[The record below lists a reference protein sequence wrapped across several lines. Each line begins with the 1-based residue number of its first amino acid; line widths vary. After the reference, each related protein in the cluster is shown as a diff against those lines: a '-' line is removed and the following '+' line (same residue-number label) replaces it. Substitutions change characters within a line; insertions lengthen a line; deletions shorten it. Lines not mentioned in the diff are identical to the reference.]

1 MVASMGTYQHFMM
14 VPEEKGSNIVACLH
28 SLLGLIWTLM
38 VPEEEGLPVP
48 FCVDRR
54 IISLR
59 ESVTLLLV
67 TCDHCIN
74 WKILLPETL
83 GLVILVGSCYRRSSK
98 MFDDGLII

>member
-14 VPEEKGSNIVACLH
+14 VLEEKGSNIVACLH

-59 ESVTLLLV
+59 E
-67 TCDHCIN
+67 
-74 WKILLPETL
+74 P
-83 GLVILVGSCYRRSSK
+83 VILSCE
-98 MFDDGLII
+98 